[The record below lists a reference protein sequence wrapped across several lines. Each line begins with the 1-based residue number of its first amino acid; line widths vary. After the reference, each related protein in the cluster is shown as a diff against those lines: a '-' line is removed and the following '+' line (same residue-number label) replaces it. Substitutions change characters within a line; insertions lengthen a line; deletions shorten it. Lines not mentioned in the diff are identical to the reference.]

1 MSTSDVDTD
10 TTAGPKGLADEGRE
24 LYELLVAYAR
34 QETTDPLRG
43 LGRYLGFG
51 ALGSILVGLGSLLLV
66 IGFLRVLQTETGTT
80 FTGNWSWA
88 PYLLTVLVAC
98 AIIGLAVFGI
108 SRPGP
113 QTRTPDQGS

>member
-1 MSTSDVDTD
+1 MSTNAVESE
-10 TTAGPKGLADEGRE
+10 GKGLGDEGRE

-51 ALGSILVGLGSLLLV
+51 AFGSVFVGVGSLLLV
-66 IGFLRVLQTETGTT
+66 IGVLRVLQTETGTS

-88 PYLLTVLVAC
+88 PYLITMLVAC
-98 AIIGLAVFGI
+98 LVIGVAVYGI

-113 QTRTPDQGS
+113 RTRTPDQRS